1 MLKKITDFFDV
12 VSDVSLDASSFA
24 IHVLW
29 NNFQCAWKTQ
39 SPLDEKE
46 AFQGTRLQLSK
57 DLCLMLKSC
66 FQNPGI
72 LLRSK
77 LVFGRVLLVMYLLFK
92 CLLKLPSS
100 LFGNGGEQGKAEPAK
115 RHWIPSSGSGRA
127 PQNLAQGLAEHPG
140 GTAERRKSGYTDTWA
155 NTGMR
160 SWIPKSIFRW
170 IFEVCWTKEVFLP
183 KFVTE
188 FQAIERRMQLSE
200 GCWL

>member
-1 MLKKITDFFDV
+1 MFILIMLIIKYIYGGKNPLIRILSLKMLKKMTDFFDFLN
-12 VSDVSLDASSFA
+12 DISLDASCFA
-24 IHVLW
+24 LHVLW
-29 NNFQCAWKTQ
+29 NNFQRAWKTH

-66 FQNPGI
+66 FQNPVI

-115 RHWIPSSGSGRA
+115 RCWIPSSGSVRA
-127 PQNLAQGLAEHPG
+127 P
-140 GTAERRKSGYTDTWA
+140 
-155 NTGMR
+155 
-160 SWIPKSIFRW
+160 
-170 IFEVCWTKEVFLP
+170 
-183 KFVTE
+183 
-188 FQAIERRMQLSE
+188 
-200 GCWL
+200 